1 MFAIALQSGSNGNC
15 IYVESAETRLLFDA
29 GISGIAAERR
39 LAKYGRDI
47 RKVDAV
53 IISHDHADHVRCA
66 GVYHRKYRLPIYI
79 SRRTFDA
86 AKARCGC
93 FEASAAVHYFEP
105 GRALRFGA
113 MTVET
118 VPTPHDAAEGVAFV
132 VAAGGKRLGIL
143 TDLGHVFNG
152 LEELVGSL
160 DAVFVESNYDPEM
173 LDSGRYPAF
182 LKARIRGPRGHL
194 SNIEAARL
202 LRASAGARRMK
213 WVCLAHLS
221 EENNQPG
228 LALRTHRKIAGGEY
242 NLYAAS
248 RYEPTGVFEI

>member
-1 MFAIALQSGSNGNC
+1 MIAIALQSGSNGNC

-39 LAKYGRDI
+39 LAKFGRDI

-66 GVYHRKYRLPIYI
+66 GVYHRKYRLPVWI

-86 AKARCGC
+86 AVARGGC
-93 FEASAAVHYFEP
+93 FAASEEVRHFEP

-132 VAAGGKRLGIL
+132 VASGGKRLGIL
-143 TDLGHVFNG
+143 TDLGHVFEG

-160 DAVFVESNYDPEM
+160 DAVFVESNYDPDL
-173 LDSGRYPAF
+173 LDSGPYPAF
-182 LKARIRGPRGHL
+182 LKARIRGPRGHI
-194 SNIEAARL
+194 SNIEAAQL
-202 LRASAGARRMK
+202 LRAGAGAGRMK

-221 EENNQPG
+221 EENNRPA
-228 LALRTHRKIAGGEY
+228 LALKTHRRIAGNEY
-242 NLYAAS
+242 RLYAAS
-248 RYEPTGVFEI
+248 RHEPTGAFEV